1 MGAGIEKGR
10 KDGDPVVTIDGPA
23 GSGKSTAARLLA
35 RDLGWTYLDTGAIY
49 RTLGW
54 LAQQE
59 GVSLE
64 DEGALVALCT
74 RLEGLSFQWS
84 PDGEVNVLLNGE
96 DVTPHIRGEEAGR
109 WASDVSRHPKVRQ
122 ALLGLQRSF
131 ALRGPLVAEGR
142 DTGTVVFPKARWK
155 VFLTASLEERALRR
169 LREMGVKKGEETI
182 KGVKKA
188 IKERDEQDSLR
199 PVAPLKK
206 APDAFELDTTH
217 LSPAEVVERIK
228 KLIEEVNG

>member
-1 MGAGIEKGR
+1 MGKSR
-10 KDGDPVVTIDGPA
+10 KEADPVVAIDGPA
-23 GSGKSTAARLLA
+23 SSGKSTAARLLA

-54 LAQQE
+54 LARQE
-59 GVSLE
+59 GISLE
-64 DEGALVALCT
+64 DEDALVALCP
-74 RLEGLSFQWS
+74 RLEGLSFQWNAK
-84 PDGEVNVLLNGE
+84 GEVDVLLNGE
-96 DVTPHIRGEEAGR
+96 NVTSHIRGEDAGR

-122 ALLGLQRSF
+122 ALLDLQRSF
-131 ALRGPLVAEGR
+131 TLRGPLVTEGR

-169 LREMGVKKGEETI
+169 LRQLKLEEEKGAMEKIKKT
-182 KGVKKA
+182 
-188 IKERDEQDSLR
+188 IKERDEQDSKR

-206 APDAFELDTTH
+206 APDALELDTTH

-228 KLIEEVNG
+228 KLVEEVNR